1 MYLVQSFKLVP
12 AVSESSHSVDVEGVL
27 SLTDG
32 GDPLLQPGDANLL
45 IGLLT
50 VVCDKVRTCW
60 NA

>member
-12 AVSESSHSVDVEGVL
+12 AVSESSHGVNVEGVL
-27 SLTDG
+27 SLADG
-32 GDPLLQPGDANLL
+32 GDPLLEPGDANLF

-50 VVCDKVRTCW
+50 VVCGKVGTCW